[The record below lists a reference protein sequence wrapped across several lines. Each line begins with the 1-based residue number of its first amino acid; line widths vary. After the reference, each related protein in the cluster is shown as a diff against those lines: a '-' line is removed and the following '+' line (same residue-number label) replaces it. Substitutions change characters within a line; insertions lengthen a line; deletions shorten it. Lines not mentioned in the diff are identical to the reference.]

1 MKQPI
6 TTLGIDL
13 AKNIFHL
20 CGMARGGEI
29 VLRKR
34 LRRAALEPY
43 LAQLPPCRVGMEA
56 CGGAH
61 HWARYCAAQGHEAKL
76 IAPQFVKPLRKGM
89 KNDAQDAKAICI
101 ALGLP
106 DMRFA
111 PIQTVERQA
120 ATHAHR
126 QRELAV
132 RQRTQ
137 TGNQLRG
144 MLAEYGL
151 VAPVGLRHLRRRLP
165 EILEDADNGLP
176 PTAREVLEEQYQQL
190 LWLDAAVERADERIR
205 RLAASDPAHQRL
217 RQLPGV
223 GLLTATAFR
232 AKFGD
237 GKDFRNGRELAASL
251 GLVPRQATT
260 GGQPKLL
267 GISKHGDKYLRKLL
281 IHGARSALRAA
292 ARRPDDPANQ
302 WLLRLSERRHPN
314 AAAVAL
320 ANHTARR
327 AWALLASGAEYR
339 PAGAPAA

>member
-1 MKQPI
+1 MKQSI

-13 AKNIFHL
+13 AKTVFHL
-20 CGMARGGEI
+20 CGMDHRGKI
-29 VLRKR
+29 VLQKR

-43 LAQLPPCRVGMEA
+43 LAQLPPCRIGMEA

-61 HWARYCAAQGHEAKL
+61 HWARYCLAQGHEAKL
-76 IAPQFVKPLRKGM
+76 IAPQFVKGLVKSN
-89 KNDAQDAKAICI
+89 KSDAQDAKAICI
-101 ALGLP
+101 AVDLA

-111 PIQTVERQA
+111 PIQTAARQA
-120 ATHAHR
+120 VTHAHR
-126 QRELAV
+126 QRELTV

-151 VAPVGLRHLRRRLP
+151 VAPQGLHHLRRRLP

-176 PTAREVLEEQYQQL
+176 PGVREVLEEQHQAL
-190 LWLDAAVERADERIR
+190 LGLDAAVERADARIR
-205 RLAASDPAHQRL
+205 RVAASHPAHQRL
-217 RQLPGV
+217 QQLPGV
-223 GLLTATAFR
+223 GPLTATAFR

-237 GKDFRNGRELAASL
+237 GQDFRNGRELAASL
-251 GLVPRQATT
+251 GLVPRQAST
-260 GGQPKLL
+260 GGKPKLL
-267 GISKHGDKYLRKLL
+267 GISKRGDGYLRRLL
-281 IHGARSALRAA
+281 VQGAHSALRAA
-292 ARRPDDPANQ
+292 RRRPDDPANQ

-327 AWALLASGAEYR
+327 AWALLTSGEEYR